1 MRLDWLTL
9 GLLGLL
15 ALTGAGLWAWRRFYH
30 EDPENTARRVF
41 KNSAVTFAMRMVVKA
56 LDMVIFFIL
65 VGSFDV
71 ATFGDYLF
79 AILLV
84 GQYLT
89 IFTEFGLGVLLT
101 REVAR
106 EPDSARRL
114 FGLTLTLRLALIGVV
129 ALPLTLLVVGGY
141 ALLGQPISAVGQQ
154 TIFILLLTL
163 IPSAFSGAVTALYNA
178 SERMEVPAL
187 MEVVTATLNFLARLG
202 VMALGLGILGLAW
215 AAVAV
220 TSVTALVFAVLQRRD
235 FFPPR
240 IAWDGPKMRWLAL
253 TALPLMLN
261 NLLSAVFF
269 RFDVFIVRAFG
280 GPGAERLVGQYN
292 TPYTFL
298 NVALIIPPAVT
309 FAVFPLLSR
318 RAAGDRSSLATA
330 QNRTLQVL
338 LLLAFPLAM
347 GMSVLSHDLIQF
359 FTRRQFPDYQPS
371 IMVLA
376 ILAWFLPLSFVNG
389 LIQYVL
395 IAVNRQAAI
404 TRAFVIGAAF
414 NLLANLV
421 AIPTAT
427 YALGQPVLGLYAAAV
442 ITILSELVLYLVFRP
457 LLRSEAL
464 TPPLLGLSWRP
475 LVAALAMG
483 ATMLSVMA
491 VCPERAGAIVPG
503 WPGSLA
509 AALLAPVAYGIA
521 LWAVGGIGASERD
534 LARRILGRGGAG
546 EPGSPGA

>member
-1 MRLDWLTL
+1 MSLLWLIT

-15 ALTGAGLWAWRRFYH
+15 ALTGAGLWAWRRFYR
-30 EDPENTARRVF
+30 EAPENTARRVF

-106 EPDSARRL
+106 DPASARRL
-114 FGLTLTLRLALIGVV
+114 FGLTLTLRLVLIGLV
-129 ALPLTLLVVGGY
+129 ALPVTLLVVGAY
-141 ALLGQPISAVGQQ
+141 ALLGQPISVVGQQ

-178 SERMEVPAL
+178 GERMEVPAL

-202 VMALGLGILGLAW
+202 VMILGLGILGLAW

-220 TSVTALVFAVLQRRD
+220 TTVTALIFAALQRHD

-240 IAWDGPKMRWLAL
+240 IEWDAASTRWLAL

-280 GPGAERLVGQYN
+280 GPAAERLVGQYN
-292 TPYTFL
+292 TPYTLL
-298 NVALIIPPAVT
+298 NIAMIIPPAVT

-318 RAAGDRSSLATA
+318 RAGGDRAGLAAA

-347 GMSVLSHDLIQF
+347 GLSVLSHDLIQL

-371 IMVLA
+371 IAVLA

-414 NLLANLV
+414 NLLANL
-421 AIPTAT
+421 AAMPIAA
-427 YALGQPVLGLYAAAV
+427 YAFGQPVWGLYAAAI
-442 ITILSELVLYLVFRP
+442 ITILSEVVLYLVFLP

-464 TPPLLGLSWRP
+464 APPLLALAWRP

-483 ATMLSVMA
+483 AAMASVIA
-491 VCPERAGAIVPG
+491 LLPEHPGAIVPG
-503 WPGSLA
+503 WPGSLG
-509 AALLAPVAYGIA
+509 AALLAPLAYGVA
-521 LWAVGGIGASERD
+521 LWTVGGIGATERD
-534 LARRILGRGGAG
+534 LARRIFSRGDA
-546 EPGSPGA
+546 

>member
-1 MRLDWLTL
+1 MSLLWLIS

-30 EDPENTARRVF
+30 EAPENTARRVF
-41 KNSAVTFAMRMVVKA
+41 KNSAITFAMRMVVKA

-106 EPDSARRL
+106 DPASARRL
-114 FGLTLTLRLALIGVV
+114 FGLTLTLRLLLIGLV
-129 ALPLTLLVVGGY
+129 ALPVTLLVVGAY
-141 ALLGQPISAVGQQ
+141 TLLGQPISVAGQQ

-163 IPSAFSGAVTALYNA
+163 IPGAFSGAVTALYNA

-202 VMALGLGILGLAW
+202 VMVLGLGILGLAW

-220 TSVTALVFAVLQRRD
+220 STVTALIFAALQRHD

-240 IAWDGPKMRWLAL
+240 IAWEAARMRWLAL

-280 GPGAERLVGQYN
+280 GPAAERLVGQYN
-292 TPYTFL
+292 TPYTLL
-298 NVALIIPPAVT
+298 NIAMIIPPAVT

-318 RAAGDRSSLATA
+318 RAGGDRADLAAA

-347 GMSVLSHDLIQF
+347 GLSVLSHDLIQL

-371 IMVLA
+371 IAVLA

-414 NLLANLV
+414 NLLANL
-421 AIPTAT
+421 AAMPIAT
-427 YALGQPVLGLYAAAV
+427 YAFGQPVWGLYAAAV
-442 ITILSELVLYLVFRP
+442 ITILSEVVLYLVFLP

-464 TPPLLGLSWRP
+464 TPPLLALAWRP

-483 ATMLSVMA
+483 AIMVGVIAML
-491 VCPERAGAIVPG
+491 PEHVGAIVPG

-509 AALLAPVAYGIA
+509 AALLAPPAYGVA
-521 LWAVGGIGASERD
+521 LWAVGGIGATERD
-534 LARRILGRGGAG
+534 LARRIFSRGDV
-546 EPGSPGA
+546 